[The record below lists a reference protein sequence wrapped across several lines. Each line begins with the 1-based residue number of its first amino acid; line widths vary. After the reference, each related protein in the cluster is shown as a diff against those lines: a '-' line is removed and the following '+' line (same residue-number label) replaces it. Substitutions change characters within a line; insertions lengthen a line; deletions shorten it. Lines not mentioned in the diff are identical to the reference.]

1 MRPRSRDQLGGCDW
15 FPRLHGGHP
24 LHHHHAEQEAR
35 LAGELQLLPVL
46 VGPLLVVAVR
56 QVVDREGVPLV
67 TDV

>member
-1 MRPRSRDQLGGCDW
+1 MIVER
-15 FPRLHGGHP
+15 FLHHGVLPGPGLDGRHP
-24 LHHHHAEQEAR
+24 LDHDHTEEEAG
-35 LAGELQLLPVL
+35 LAGELQQLPVL